1 MSDDISLLTAFLIGL
16 FGSFHCFGMCGGLI
30 TALSL
35 KLIENKKKIYFYQFV
50 YNLGRILSY
59 CIIGFLVS
67 VCGVFIFDFFKINV
81 AFLFNV
87 FFSLIIIFFG
97 LRLLNVFSFIFIF
110 FEKISYDFFN
120 LFYNKLFKFSFLSS
134 PYKEFLIGMVW
145 GNMPCG
151 LVYSALSIAF
161 ISGSLLKS
169 ALMMLFFGLGTLP
182 AIIFTSSFYSKII
195 ILKKNNLII
204 KLIGC
209 CTIIYGVYFLSNFLI
224 KKTCHLQQII
234 FYFS

>member
-120 LFYNKLFKFSFLSS
+120 LFYKKMSKFSFLRS
-134 PYKEFLIGMVW
+134 PYKEFCVGMLW

-151 LVYSALSIAF
+151 LVYSALSLSF
-161 ISGSLLKS
+161 VSGSLLKS
-169 ALMMLFFGLGTLP
+169 FLIMFFFGLGTLP
-182 AIIFTSSFYSKII
+182 VIIFTGSFYSKIL
-195 ILKKNNLII
+195 ILKNNNLITRI
-204 KLIGC
+204 IGLS
-209 CTIIYGVYFLSNFLI
+209 TVIYGIYFLLIFLL
-224 KKTCHLQQII
+224 KKTCH
-234 FYFS
+234 

>member
-1 MSDDISLLTAFLIGL
+1 MNNDISFLTSFLLGL
-16 FGSFHCFGMCGGLI
+16 LGSFHCFGMCGGLI
-30 TALSL
+30 TALTL
-35 KLIENKKKIYFYQFV
+35 NLIKNKKKLYFYQII
-50 YNLGRILSY
+50 YNSGRILSY
-59 CIIGFLVS
+59 CLIGFFASISGIL
-67 VCGVFIFDFFKINV
+67 IFDFFKINIT
-81 AFLFNV
+81 LIFNI
-87 FFSLIIIFFG
+87 FFPLIIIFFG
-97 LRLLNVFSFIFIF
+97 FRLLNIFSIFFVF

-169 ALMMLFFGLGTLP
+169 VLMMLFFGLGTLP

>member
-1 MSDDISLLTAFLIGL
+1 MNDDISFLTSFLIGL

-35 KLIENKKKIYFYQFV
+35 KLIENKKKIYFYQFI

-59 CIIGFLVS
+59 CIIGLFVS
-67 VCGVFIFDFFKINV
+67 VCGVFTFDLFKINV
-81 AFLFNV
+81 TFLFNI
-87 FFSLIIIFFG
+87 FFPLIIIFFG
-97 LRLLNVFSFIFIF
+97 LRLLNIFSFFFVF

-120 LFYNKLFKFSFLSS
+120 LFYKKMSKFSFLNS
-134 PYKEFLIGMVW
+134 PYKEFLIGILW

-151 LVYSALSIAF
+151 LVYSALSLSF

-169 ALMMLFFGLGTLP
+169 FFIMLFFGLGTLP
-182 AIIFTSSFYSKII
+182 AIIFTGSFYSKII

-204 KLIGC
+204 KIIGFF
-209 CTIIYGVYFLSNFLI
+209 TVIYGIYFLLI
-224 KKTCHLQQII
+224 FFFKKTCH
-234 FYFS
+234 